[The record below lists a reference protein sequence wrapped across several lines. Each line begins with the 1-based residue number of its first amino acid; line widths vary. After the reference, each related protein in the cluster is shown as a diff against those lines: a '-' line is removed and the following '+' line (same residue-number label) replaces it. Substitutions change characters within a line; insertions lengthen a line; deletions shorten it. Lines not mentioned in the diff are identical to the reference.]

1 MDINEVSLRHLA
13 NRPRTKKEIKDHLIK
28 KGFEP
33 IEIKEEI
40 DYLLEHKYI
49 DDSSYTEE
57 YIRYGFSKNK
67 GIGRIE
73 MELYQKGVSKED
85 FSKGYYAYED
95 EYQID
100 IKEIERENCYNEAD
114 KIMSRAIS
122 IDQKTIA
129 KLGRRLSSLGYQSG
143 LVYEIIGK
151 YMKEKNN
158 DGSFE

>member
-13 NRPRTKKEIKDHLIK
+13 NRPRTKKEIRDHLIK
-28 KGFEP
+28 KGFENE
-33 IEIKEEI
+33 EIKEEI
-40 DYLLEHKYI
+40 EYLLEHKYI
-49 DDSSYTEE
+49 DDSNYAEE

-73 MELYQKGVSKED
+73 MELYQKGVSKDD
-85 FSKGYYAYED
+85 FSKGYFAYED

-100 IKEIERENCYNEAD
+100 IKNLERENCYNEAD
-114 KIMSRAIS
+114 KIMSRVLV
-122 IDQKTIA
+122 IDDKAIA
-129 KLGRRLSSLGYQSG
+129 KLGRRLSSLGYKSS

-158 DGSFE
+158 DRSFE